1 MIVSSPLAT
10 IDIEND
16 EDYIGCDYYGRV
28 SYASL
33 VIAHTSQVT
42 STNSRTTYNPGTLV
56 IVAAQGDDRNIYA
69 FLATAIEV
77 LSDKTAIHYWPTER
91 PNPVNK
97 LKVLTPIMLL
107 PDTCYSSMTQGG
119 LRLIERAV
127 CARYLRDEAQIV
139 TPLPK
144 PEVEPQPDTVVRLIK
159 ETTGKIGYV
168 YILRNRLGEGY
179 KIGITANIHQ
189 RFKALEVGTKADCIG
204 YWSSEN
210 YKNLESFLHGLFTP
224 ARVPQ
229 SEWFMLSP
237 HQLEFSIAWLDEN
250 STPIDIDYPVTV
262 DKGNWFKRLIQR
274 VISFIKD

>member
-16 EDYIGCDYYGRV
+16 DDYIGCDYYGRV

-119 LRLIERAV
+119 LRLTERAT

-144 PEVEPQPDTVVRLIK
+144 PEVEPQSDTVVRLIK
-159 ETTGKIGYV
+159 DTTGKIGYV

-237 HQLEFSIAWLDEN
+237 QQLQFSIAWLDEN
-250 STPIDIDYPVTV
+250 STPIDIDYPIAV
-262 DKGNWFKRLIQR
+262 DTGNWFKRLIHR
-274 VISFIKD
+274 AISFIKS

>member
-1 MIVSSPLAT
+1 MTVSAPLAT
-10 IDIEND
+10 IEIHND
-16 EDYIGCDYYGRV
+16 EDYIGCDYYGF
-28 SYASL
+28 SYPGL
-33 VIAHTSQVT
+33 VIAHTNSVT
-42 STNSRTTYNPGTLV
+42 STNGRTTYDPGTLV
-56 IVAAQGDDRNIYA
+56 IVSARGEDRNIYA

-77 LSDKTAIHYWPTER
+77 MTDRDATHFWPKQCR

-107 PDTCYSSMTQGG
+107 PETCYSKMTQGG
-119 LRLIERAV
+119 LKLVERAA

-144 PEVEPQPDTVVRLIK
+144 AEVEPQPESVVRTVK
-159 ETTGKIGYV
+159 EAPGKIGYV
-168 YILRNRLGEGY
+168 YILQNLLGEGY

-189 RFKALEVGTKADCIG
+189 RFKALEVGTKAHCVG

-210 YKNLESFLHGLFTP
+210 YKNLEAFLHNLYTP

-237 HQLEFSIAWLDEN
+237 RQLDFSIDWLNEN
-250 STPIDIDYPVTV
+250 STPIDVHYSGCD
-262 DKGNWFKRLIQR
+262 DNWLQRLIKQIIAFMR
-274 VISFIKD
+274 G